1 MVVRLG
7 VAVASSIWRIEARD
21 AVKDPPVPRAAPTT
35 KNYLAPKVS
44 PARLR
49 ALAPGSSNSGGCFSA
64 FLTRGSQARGRES
77 PSFLS
82 REEEMEMNLLL
93 LPLGFPT
100 GAPEVW
106 EEYFPLRQVLSF
118 ICNCLHLFTYK

>member
-1 MVVRLG
+1 
-7 VAVASSIWRIEARD
+7 
-21 AVKDPPVPRAAPTT
+21 
-35 KNYLAPKVS
+35 
-44 PARLR
+44 
-49 ALAPGSSNSGGCFSA
+49 
-64 FLTRGSQARGRES
+64 
-77 PSFLS
+77 
-82 REEEMEMNLLL
+82 MNLLL